1 MTRAN
6 PYSLAARINEVERL
20 GLTLSIGGVL
30 HSDECANGL
39 KLAIEVIAELKER
52 LLAIRDASD
61 LSREWGDL

>member
-6 PYSLAARINEVERL
+6 PKSLAARINEVERL
-20 GLTLSIGGVL
+20 GLTLERFGGLTV
-30 HSDECANGL
+30 DECADGL

>member
-39 KLAIEVIAELKER
+39 KLAIEVIAEMEER
-52 LLAIRDASD
+52 LLAIHKASD
-61 LSREWGDL
+61 IRHEWGAA